1 MKVYLNGN
9 IVDGASAQ
17 ISIFDHGFMYG
28 LGVFETFRIYEGH
41 PFLLDDHF
49 QRLQKSLVQLG
60 IEWRY
65 EKKKI
70 CAILEA
76 LLYANDLQEAYVR
89 WNVSA
94 GVGPLGLHTGD
105 YEEPTTIVYMKPIPS
120 YMPAEKQAVLL
131 QTRRNSPEGKQ
142 RLKSHHYMNNIL
154 GKRELGQNIGDEG
167 IFLTKEGYI
176 AEGIV
181 SNVFWVKN
189 DILYTPSLETGILDG
204 ITRQFVF
211 TLAKKEK
218 INVVEGCFFEDALL
232 EADEMFIT
240 NSIQE
245 IVKIT
250 KYKEKSFSF
259 NDGITE
265 KLQKQ
270 FNDWKT
276 KLWSKGELG

>member
-1 MKVYLNGN
+1 MKVYLNGH

-49 QRLQKSLVQLG
+49 QRLQKSLHQLG
-60 IEWRY
+60 IAWSY
-65 EKKKI
+65 DKKKV
-70 CAILEA
+70 CATLDT
-76 LLYANDLQEAYVR
+76 LLCANGIKDAYVR

-94 GVGPLGLHTGD
+94 GVGPLGLHIGD

-120 YMPAEKQAVLL
+120 FMPTEKQAVLL

-154 GKRELGQNIGDEG
+154 GKRELGQNNGDEG

-181 SNVFWVKN
+181 SNVFWVKD

-204 ITRQFVF
+204 ITRQFIF
-211 TLAKKEK
+211 ALAKKE
-218 INVVEGCFFEDALL
+218 NVHVVEGCFFEDALL

-250 KYKEKSFSF
+250 MYNGKSFSF
-259 NDGITE
+259 YGGITE

-270 FNDWKT
+270 YEDGKT